1 MRVQIPSPAPQ
12 IENDFMAR
20 KLTFITSAISQYLIS
35 NFAKTKVVKQTI
47 SCVDGALDVPDVAY
61 MAYMQGR
68 AEFERKFVQHLFMK
82 NISSSLS
89 QLQIYRKMIENRQF
103 FRLCMEK
110 SGGLKYFSVSYSSND
125 DLAECCFVCFCIL
138 LAVSIN
144 KKDNLSSVLT
154 SDFYNH
160 FMPMVYSAPTK
171 QDDIN
176 LLKKA
181 ISSELAKRWNKKV
194 DIRESFNTDK
204 QSVDF
209 RLIAIVEGTKPLEL
223 IQTNGKRLKS
233 TYLDLQERL
242 KMEYF
247 SFEL

>member
-1 MRVQIPSPAPQ
+1 
-12 IENDFMAR
+12 MAR
-20 KLTFITSAISQYLIS
+20 KLTVISSAISQYLLT
-35 NFAKTKVVKQTI
+35 NFAKSKVVKQTI
-47 SCVDGALDVPDVAY
+47 SCIDGVLDVPDVAY
-61 MAYMQGR
+61 MAYLQGR
-68 AEFERKFVQHLFMK
+68 AEFEGRFVRHLFMK
-82 NISSSLS
+82 NISSPLS

-110 SGGLKYFSVSYSSND
+110 SGGLKYFSVSYSNNE
-125 DLAECCFVCFCIL
+125 DLAECCFVCYCIL

-144 KKDNLSSVLT
+144 RKDSLRSVLT

-160 FMPMVYSAPTK
+160 FMPMVYSAPAK
-171 QDDIN
+171 QDDIKF
-176 LLKKA
+176 LKKA

-194 DIRESFNTDK
+194 DIRESFKTDK

-209 RLIAIVEGTKPLEL
+209 RLIAIVEGTKPREL